1 MRYFDNTG
9 AGLRRLARL
18 AASTTFACVTVL
30 GATVAQATTLSDT
43 PGDILPS
50 YTGPAAPDLDVTS
63 VTALFDG
70 VNFRLSATMNGD
82 IGTTPNGIYVWGV
95 DRGAGTDLLAH
106 PTSLTDTTTPV
117 GQGVNF
123 DAFIVLNT
131 TGADGLVVRLGPA
144 DPLTPLDPVHPTGAN
159 ALPAAYVSFSGR
171 TINAIVPLSM
181 LPSQGF
187 DVADYGFNMWP
198 RINDI
203 SSNVHVTDFA
213 PDHTTFKAT
222 AVPEPASWALM
233 ISGFGLLGTALRRRR
248 LLPAT

>member
-1 MRYFDNTG
+1 M
-9 AGLRRLARL
+9 AH
-18 AASTTFACVTVL
+18 
-30 GATVAQATTLSDT
+30 ATTVSDL
-43 PGDILPS
+43 PGDVLPS

-70 VNFRLSATMNGD
+70 ANFRLSATMNGD

-106 PTSLTDTTTPV
+106 PTSLTDTSTPV

-144 DPLTPLDPVHPTGAN
+144 DLTHPLDPVHPTGAN
-159 ALPAAYVSFSGR
+159 TLPAGFVSFSGR
-171 TINAIVPLSM
+171 TINAIIPLSM
-181 LPSQGF
+181 LPGQGF
-187 DVADYGFNMWP
+187 TNPFDYGFNMWP

-203 SSNVHVTDFA
+203 SSNLHVTDFA
-213 PDHTTFKAT
+213 PDHTTFKAG
-222 AVPEPASWALM
+222 AVPEPATWALM